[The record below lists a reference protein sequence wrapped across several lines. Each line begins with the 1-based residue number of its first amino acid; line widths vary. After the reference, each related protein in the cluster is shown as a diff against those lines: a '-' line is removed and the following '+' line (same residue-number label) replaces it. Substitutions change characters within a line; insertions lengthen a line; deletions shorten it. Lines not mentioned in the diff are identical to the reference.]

1 MHVFVEKIL
10 VFLGPVP
17 LQFEP
22 LLYVMAFVA
31 FLWLCDGFFYL
42 CRFLVGGAS

>member
-1 MHVFVEKIL
+1 MYEKL
-10 VFLGPVP
+10 VALIGEAPS
-17 LQFEP
+17 QMEP

-42 CRFLVGGAS
+42 CRYLVGGGR